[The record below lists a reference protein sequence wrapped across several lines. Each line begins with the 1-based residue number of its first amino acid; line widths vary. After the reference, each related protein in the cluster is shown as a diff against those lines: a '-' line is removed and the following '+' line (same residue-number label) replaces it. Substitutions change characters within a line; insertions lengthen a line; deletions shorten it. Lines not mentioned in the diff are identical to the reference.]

1 MKTIKHHD
9 KRNSL
14 SHLHTRQR
22 IPLASFLLGVRA
34 GLTNKTMLTMKTKN
48 KMKTTYKN
56 DAAFKAMFVAETIK
70 HRKADEL
77 IKGTYEQGGNGT
89 FKGCAVGCAIET
101 INNQL
106 GKSHDNSD
114 HSVLEEESLYPEWLA
129 HLQDTIFE
137 GLEESLSQT
146 WPERFS
152 KAIPVGVEFTDL
164 DKVKYQFCIYLL
176 EENIKTVKGLDISDS
191 LRTEVIDSIRQVVKV
206 HENALSTGEWDGS
219 AAESAAWSATGY
231 AGYAGS
237 AARSAAR
244 SAVCSTARSAAESA
258 AWSAAESAGYAGSA
272 ARSAFWSAAESA
284 AYKRYSNKLL
294 TLLKDSEVSS
304 YLPAEGII
312 TTL

>member
-1 MKTIKHHD
+1 
-9 KRNSL
+9 
-14 SHLHTRQR
+14 
-22 IPLASFLLGVRA
+22 
-34 GLTNKTMLTMKTKN
+34 
-48 KMKTTYKN
+48 MKTTYKN

-77 IKGTYEQGGNGT
+77 IKGTYGQGGNGT

-106 GKSHDNSD
+106 GKSYDNSA

-176 EENIKTVKGLDISDS
+176 KENIKTVKSLDISDS

-219 AAESAAWSATGY
+219 AAITAAWSA
-231 AGYAGS
+231 
-237 AARSAAR
+237 
-244 SAVCSTARSAAESA
+244 E
-258 AWSAAESAGYAGSA
+258 SAAESAGSA
-272 ARSAFWSAAESA
+272 TWSAESARSAAITAAWSAESAAESAGSA

-294 TLLKDSEVSS
+294 TLLKDIE
-304 YLPAEGII
+304 
-312 TTL
+312 

>member
-1 MKTIKHHD
+1 
-9 KRNSL
+9 
-14 SHLHTRQR
+14 
-22 IPLASFLLGVRA
+22 
-34 GLTNKTMLTMKTKN
+34 
-48 KMKTTYKN
+48 MKTTYKN

-77 IKGTYEQGGNGT
+77 IKGTYGQGGNGT

-106 GKSHDNSD
+106 GKSYDNSD
-114 HSVLEEESLYPEWLA
+114 HSVLGEESLYPEWLA

-152 KAIPVGVEFTDL
+152 KAIPVGVKFTDL

-176 EENIKTVKGLDISDS
+176 KENIKTVKSLDISDS

-219 AAESAAWSATGY
+219 AAQ
-231 AGYAGS
+231 
-237 AARSAAR
+237 
-244 SAVCSTARSAAESA
+244 SAAESA
-258 AWSAAESAGYAGSA
+258 AESAARYAMSAAESAEFA
-272 ARSAFWSAAESA
+272 WSAWSVAWSVAWSA

-294 TLLKDSEVSS
+294 TLLKDIE
-304 YLPAEGII
+304 
-312 TTL
+312 

>member
-1 MKTIKHHD
+1 
-9 KRNSL
+9 
-14 SHLHTRQR
+14 
-22 IPLASFLLGVRA
+22 
-34 GLTNKTMLTMKTKN
+34 
-48 KMKTTYKN
+48 MKTTYKN

-70 HRKADEL
+70 HRKVDKL
-77 IKGTYEQGGNGT
+77 IKGTYGQGENGT

-106 GKSHDNSD
+106 GKSYDNSA

-176 EENIKTVKGLDISDS
+176 KENIKTVKSLDISDS
-191 LRTEVIDSIRQVVKV
+191 LRTQVIDSIRQVVKL

>member
-1 MKTIKHHD
+1 
-9 KRNSL
+9 
-14 SHLHTRQR
+14 
-22 IPLASFLLGVRA
+22 
-34 GLTNKTMLTMKTKN
+34 
-48 KMKTTYKN
+48 MKTTYKN

-77 IKGTYEQGGNGT
+77 IKGTYGQGGNGT

-106 GKSHDNSD
+106 GKSYDNSD
-114 HSVLEEESLYPEWLA
+114 HSVLGEESLYPEWLA

-176 EENIKTVKGLDISDS
+176 KENIKTVKSLDISDS

-219 AAESAAWSATGY
+219 AAITAAWSAESAAESATGSAAWSAE
-231 AGYAGS
+231 S

-244 SAVCSTARSAAESA
+244 SATWSAESARSA
-258 AWSAAESAGYAGSA
+258 
-272 ARSAFWSAAESA
+272 RSA

-294 TLLKDSEVSS
+294 TLLKDIE
-304 YLPAEGII
+304 
-312 TTL
+312 